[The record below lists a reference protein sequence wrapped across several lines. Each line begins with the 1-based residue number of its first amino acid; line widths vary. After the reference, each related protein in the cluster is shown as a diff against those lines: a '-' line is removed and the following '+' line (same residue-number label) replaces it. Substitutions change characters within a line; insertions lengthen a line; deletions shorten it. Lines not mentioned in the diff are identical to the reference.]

1 MSLFDRFRLLAI
13 GTKLPLIELFRG
25 YILVAVIL
33 GVDMTIQEN
42 AAANAPR
49 ARFCRI
55 LPDVLKYMPLILAL
69 VGLVFPFVVR
79 ARSTGIHGSAGWT
92 SPKDLA
98 RLTRGD
104 DGLLVE
110 RDPHLG
116 GLLRHDGP
124 GHLLTMAPTRTSRA
138 SAPSSP
144 IC

>member
-13 GTKLPLIELFRG
+13 GTKLALIELFRG

-49 ARFCRI
+49 AWFSRI

-79 ARSTGIHGSAGWT
+79 ARSTGSMDLLDGQAQRIWRGS
-92 SPKDLA
+92 
-98 RLTRGD
+98 
-104 DGLLVE
+104 
-110 RDPHLG
+110 
-116 GLLRHDGP
+116 P
-124 GHLLTMAPTRTSRA
+124 GVTTAF
-138 SAPSSP
+138 
-144 IC
+144 